1 MCRNAWDDQ
10 DQQVLLQQG
19 QEQVL
24 LSDHQV
30 HQLDQEVILLPDQEV
45 VHQLDQEVILLPDQ
59 EVVLLPDQ
67 EVVLLPDQE
76 VVLLPD
82 QEVVHQLDLD
92 QPCWTLTNLNL
103 IQVVFL
109 VCTCSWKPVQLAT

>member
-1 MCRNAWDDQ
+1 MCRNACDDQ
-10 DQQVLLQQG
+10 GQEVLLPQG

-24 LSDHQV
+24 LPGHQV
-30 HQLDQEVILLPDQEV
+30 HQLNQEVILLPDQEV

-59 EVVLLPDQ
+59 L
-67 EVVLLPDQE
+67 LLPDQE

-92 QPCWTLTNLNL
+92 QPCRTNLNL
-103 IQVVFL
+103 
-109 VCTCSWKPVQLAT
+109 K